1 MPRRL
6 NRPAQA
12 ELPYAPSISVKS
24 RCDNLLI
31 LVALRLTIAFVQLA
45 LMASYSLA
53 SQEQTKPEK
62 DYLVYVV
69 SEAADKIALI
79 RFGPKGVRIDRQLD
93 TGDMPIDI
101 DGPHGIVVSPDRQF
115 YYVSIA
121 HGRPFGLVW
130 KYSTKDDTVVAKTTL
145 GYFPATMDITPTGDF
160 LFVVNFN
167 LHGDMVPSSV
177 SVVSTATMTEVARIP
192 TCTMPHGS
200 RLNPQGTK
208 QYSAC
213 MMDEM
218 LVEIDTRTLKA
229 TRHFMLTKGKEMG
242 MDGPPRTPTH
252 SMHAMPATSDMKDT
266 GGHGMEPPKAGDNS
280 CSPTWAQPSRDGSAV
295 FVACNKSSEI
305 VEVNANSWQVTR
317 RIPARAGVYNLAVT
331 HDGLRLLA
339 TNKRDQSV
347 SIYDLKSGRELARL
361 PTKRKVLHGVVV
373 SPDDLYAFVTV
384 EGVGSEPGTVEVIDL
399 KTLKT
404 VATIDVGQEA
414 AGIDF
419 YKTEGSPKQV
429 QSPMSKVQSP

>member
-1 MPRRL
+1 MNTRNPCERT
-6 NRPAQA
+6 ATA
-12 ELPYAPSISVKS
+12 
-24 RCDNLLI
+24 
-31 LVALRLTIAFVQLA
+31 LVTLA
-45 LMASYSLA
+45 LIALCPA
-53 SQEQTKPEK
+53 FIRAQPDK
-62 DYLVYVV
+62 DYLVYVL
-69 SEAADKIALI
+69 SEAADKIALV
-79 RFGPKGVRIDRQLD
+79 RFGPDGARVDHEID
-93 TGDMPIDI
+93 TGDMPVDI
-101 DGPHGIVVSPDRQF
+101 DGPHGIVISPDRQF

-121 HGRPFGLVW
+121 HGRPFGSVW
-130 KYSTKDDTVVAKTTL
+130 KYSTKDDSVVGKTTL
-145 GYFPATMDITPTGDF
+145 GYFPATLDITPDGSF

-177 SVVSTATMTEVARIP
+177 SVVSTQTMTEVARIQ

-213 MMDEM
+213 MMDDM
-218 LVEIDTRTLKA
+218 LVEIDTRSLKVSRNFIVIEEPEQA
-229 TRHFMLTKGKEMG
+229 YDHGHERHRRHMAW
-242 MDGPPRTPTH
+242 R
-252 SMHAMPATSDMKDT
+252 A
-266 GGHGMEPPKAGDNS
+266 PKPGDNS
-280 CSPTWAQPSRDGSAV
+280 CSPTWAEPSVDGSSI

-305 VEVNANSWQVTR
+305 VEVNASSWQLVR
-317 RIPARAGVYNLAVT
+317 RIPARAGVYNLDVT
-331 HDGLRLLA
+331 HDGRRLIA

-399 KTLKT
+399 TALKT
-404 VATIDVGQEA
+404 VATVDVGAGA

-419 YKTEGSPKQV
+419 YKRIHRGDIHVRVKTESLNREAAYWPGAVVDPLSIFSPSFTIQI
-429 QSPMSKVQSP
+429 PELMSLK

>member
-1 MPRRL
+1 VKRKRASGHGALARPSGRARL
-6 NRPAQA
+6 HSFA
-12 ELPYAPSISVKS
+12 IF
-24 RCDNLLI
+24 
-31 LVALRLTIAFVQLA
+31 LTIALSFFTTNAVLA
-45 LMASYSLA
+45 
-53 SQEQTKPEK
+53 QTKPDK

-79 RFGPKGVRIDRQLD
+79 RFGPNGARVDHDLQ
-93 TGDMPIDI
+93 TGDMPVDI

-130 KYSTKDDTVVAKTTL
+130 KYSAKDDSVVGKATL
-145 GYFPATMDITPTGDF
+145 GYFPATMDVTPDGNF

-177 SVVSTATMTEVARIP
+177 SVVSTPTMTEVARIQ

-213 MMDEM
+213 MMDDM
-218 LVEIDTRTLKA
+218 LVEIDTRTLKVS
-229 TRHFMLTKGKEMG
+229 RHFIATKGKEMG
-242 MDGPPRTPTH
+242 MSGPPKMKTEV
-252 SMHAMPATSDMKDT
+252 ATSMSGMSHQNMPGMKDT
-266 GGHGMEPPKAGDNS
+266 GGHGMEPPKPGDNS
-280 CSPTWAQPSRDGSAV
+280 CSPTWAQPSANGSAIY
-295 FVACNKSSEI
+295 VACNKSSEI
-305 VEVNANSWQVTR
+305 VEVNASSWKLVR
-317 RIPARAGVYNLAVT
+317 RLPAREGVYNLAVT
-331 HDGLRLLA
+331 HDGARLLA

-347 SIYDLKSGRELARL
+347 SIYDLKSGKELARL

-384 EGVGSEPGTVEVIDL
+384 EGVGSEPGTVEIIDL
-399 KTLKT
+399 KALKT
-404 VATIDVGQEA
+404 VATVDVAPEA
-414 AGIDF
+414 AGVDF
-419 YKTEGSPKQV
+419 YKIELPK
-429 QSPMSKVQSP
+429 